1 MPVIN
6 VTKEIVSEGH
16 SFWTLTL
23 PYERGE
29 VIRVYG
35 QSLGQALRNL
45 ARDVTER
52 ERVQR
57 VREQDLDQVEAA

>member
-6 VTKEIVSEGH
+6 VKKEIVSEGH

-23 PYERGE
+23 PYGVGE
-29 VIRVYG
+29 VVRVYG

-45 ARDVTER
+45 AKEITER

-57 VREQDLDQVEAA
+57 VREQGDEWVEAA